1 MTAVKH
7 SMTRRLVALFTL
19 STLIV
24 VTLTGTALYHVL
36 KDQLQRYQI
45 HQVAGTLHDRAYSI
59 EHVDSMERW
68 ERAERRLTTLTPPG
82 GAMRFWVLS
91 DDPRFRYGTDQAAVA
106 NVRANQRGLQK
117 VFISGKTHPYQVL
130 AQRIDANGVRP
141 AVTLVVGIDTKP
153 FVETREVF
161 MAALAVLSLS
171 AAAVVWLLGH
181 WVARI
186 GLQPLQALSNQA
198 GALGVSTLDQR
209 LSLEPLPQELAGMTD
224 AFNGAL
230 DRLQGAYTQ
239 LDAFNADVAHELRTP
254 LANLIGQTQ
263 VALARQRSAPQL
275 EEVLQSNLEELER
288 LRSIVNDMLFLARA
302 ERGESAATLVE
313 STVAREVDKAVDF
326 LDIVLDEAGKTVA
339 VEGDLDARAPLDVP
353 LFRRAMVNLLHNAV
367 LYSSDGAQLG
377 VRIVRIDGFVRID
390 VVNPGET
397 IDPVH
402 LPRLFDRFYRGDQS
416 RHSGDSHGHG
426 LGLAIVKAIAQMHG
440 GAVFAASQAGVTRI
454 GLSVAAAG
462 PSPAGDAGSV

>member
-1 MTAVKH
+1 MTHANKH

-19 STLIV
+19 TTLIV

-36 KDQLQRYQI
+36 KDQLQRYQV
-45 HQVAGTLHDRAYSI
+45 HQVAGALRDRAYQI
-59 EHVDSMERW
+59 ERADTLERW
-68 ERAERRLTTLTPPG
+68 DRVDKKLTALAPPDDG
-82 GAMRFWVLS
+82 MRFWVLCA
-91 DDPRFRYGTDQAAVA
+91 DPRFRYGADQAAVTGLQPLGE
-106 NVRANQRGLQK
+106 RLQK
-117 VFISGKTHPYQVL
+117 VGIPGKAHPFQVL
-130 AQRIDANGVRP
+130 VQRIGANGVRP

-153 FVETREVF
+153 FMQAREVF
-161 MAALAVLSLS
+161 LAALVALSLG
-171 AAAVVWLLGH
+171 AAIVVWLLGR
-181 WVARI
+181 WVTHI
-186 GLQPLQALSNQA
+186 GLQPLQQLSDQA
-198 GALGVSTLDQR
+198 GALGVDTLDQR
-209 LSLEPLPQELAGMTD
+209 LAISPLPQELAGVTN

-254 LANLIGQTQ
+254 LANLIGSTQ

-302 ERGESAATLVE
+302 ARGEAAAAPVDATL
-313 STVAREVDKAVDF
+313 AHEVGKAVDF
-326 LDIVLDEAGKTVA
+326 LEIVLDEAGKTV
-339 VEGDLDARAPLDVP
+339 VLEGDLAARAPLDVS
-353 LFRRAMVNLLHNAV
+353 LFRRALVNLVHNAV
-367 LYSSDGAQLG
+367 LYSSAGAQLQ
-377 VRIVRIDGFVRID
+377 VRIVRGAGCVRVE
-390 VVNPGET
+390 VVNPGAT

-440 GAVFAASQAGVTRI
+440 GAVFAESQAGVTRI
-454 GLSVAAAG
+454 GFSVAA
-462 PSPAGDAGSV
+462 PAAR